1 MVDVKTIISELKYEL
16 EQHGIKRFYKTIK
29 TPNNVM
35 VCCPFHKNGQEH
47 KPSFGILESDGTCHC
62 FACGWVGSIQEMISL
77 CFGYNDM
84 GKFGNKWLIKHF
96 VSASVS
102 ERPALDLNFDRHKK
116 VLPQQYVTEAELDAY
131 RYIHPYMYERKLTD
145 EIIETFDLGYDK
157 NTSSITFP
165 VRDISGNTL
174 FIARRNVQY
183 KRYEYPPGVKKP
195 LYGLYELSKIW
206 KGEYRCDEI
215 PENEI
220 KPWVPGG
227 SVIVC
232 EGMFDALTCWVYGKP
247 AVALNGLGNDLQFE
261 QLRRLPVRELILA
274 TDMDEAGLRAR
285 KRIRDNVP
293 NKLVREYKWDLNI
306 AKDINDMTK
315 EYFDSLTPYF

>member
-16 EQHGIKRFYKTIK
+16 EQHGIKRFYKTIE

-116 VLPQQYVTEAELDAY
+116 VLPQQYVTEDELDAY
-131 RYIHPYMYERKLTD
+131 RYIHPYMYERK
-145 EIIETFDLGYDK
+145 
-157 NTSSITFP
+157 
-165 VRDISGNTL
+165 
-174 FIARRNVQY
+174 
-183 KRYEYPPGVKKP
+183 
-195 LYGLYELSKIW
+195 
-206 KGEYRCDEI
+206 
-215 PENEI
+215 
-220 KPWVPGG
+220 
-227 SVIVC
+227 
-232 EGMFDALTCWVYGKP
+232 
-247 AVALNGLGNDLQFE
+247 
-261 QLRRLPVRELILA
+261 
-274 TDMDEAGLRAR
+274 
-285 KRIRDNVP
+285 
-293 NKLVREYKWDLNI
+293 
-306 AKDINDMTK
+306 
-315 EYFDSLTPYF
+315 

>member
-16 EQHGIKRFYKTIK
+16 EQHGIKRFYKTIE
-29 TPNNVM
+29 TPNNTM

-116 VLPQQYVTEAELDAY
+116 VLPQQYVTEDELDAY

-145 EIIETFDLGYDK
+145 EIIGIFDLGYDK
-157 NTSSITFP
+157 NTRSITFP
-165 VRDISGNTL
+165 VRDINGNTL
-174 FIARRNVQY
+174 FVARRNVQY

-195 LYGLYELSKIW
+195 LYGLYELAHY
-206 KGEYRCDEI
+206 GETVISDGGKFFR
-215 PENEI
+215 
-220 KPWVPGG
+220 VPKF
-227 SVIVC
+227 SEVIVC
-232 EGMFDALTCWVYGKP
+232 EGMFDALTCWVYGKY

-261 QLRRLPVRELILA
+261 QLRNLPVRELILA
-274 TDMDEAGLRAR
+274 TDMDEAGLKAR
-285 KRIRDNVP
+285 ERIKKNIP

-315 EYFDSLTPYF
+315 EYFDTLTPYF